1 VTEGPRRTCIG
12 CRRVKPKGEL
22 VRLVRSSDGRV
33 MVDSPGMAAGR
44 GAYACPT
51 VECLDKALIPG
62 RLGHALKGA
71 VRAPRESA
79 AEIAQSWRRR

>member
-1 VTEGPRRTCIG
+1 
-12 CRRVKPKGEL
+12 
-22 VRLVRSSDGRV
+22 

-71 VRAPRESA
+71 AQPPRESA
-79 AEIAQSWRRR
+79 AEIAQDWRRR